1 MHGRL
6 ALGAGM
12 LFGLAYDANRR
23 AAQAELENPPMGRMI
38 DLSDGSRLHYVER
51 GSGPPVLLIHGA
63 LMQAEDMAMSL
74 LGPLSERYR
83 TIVID
88 RPGHG
93 YSTRPGQLSS
103 PHAAS
108 MAAQAR
114 MIHEAMRIIGVE
126 KPIIVG
132 HSLGGTVA
140 LAYAVQFPEHISGIV
155 SLAGYCFPTP
165 RFDLMPIMLNGVPV
179 VGPISAHTVSAVFGR
194 LYLSAMIS
202 RIFAPNPIPNYFQER
217 FPGGMLLRPR
227 QLCANGEDFS
237 AMVTG
242 AASMYHRYH
251 QIQVPVAILSGTEDK
266 IVWPQY
272 HGKPLQKIIAD
283 ATLEMLP
290 GVGHMLHH
298 IKPDAVIAAVH
309 RMAERVDERAREF
322 ALAG

>member
-1 MHGRL
+1 MGGRL

-12 LFGLAYDANRR
+12 LLGLAYDSNRR
-23 AAQAELENPPMGRMI
+23 AAQAELDNPPIGRMI

-74 LGPLSERYR
+74 LGPLSANYR

-93 YSTRPGQLSS
+93 YSTRPAQFVSATS
-103 PHAAS
+103 AS
-108 MAAQAR
+108 MAGQAR
-114 MIHEAMRIIGVE
+114 MIHEAMGLLGVE

-140 LAYAVQFPEHISGIV
+140 LAYAVQFPEHVGGIV

-165 RFDLMPIMLNGVPV
+165 RFDLMPIMLNGVPM
-179 VGPISAHTVSAVFGR
+179 VGPISAHTMSAVFGR
-194 LYLSAMIS
+194 MYLSAMID
-202 RIFAPNPIPNYFQER
+202 RIFSPDPVPDYFQER
-217 FPGGMLLRPR
+217 FPGGMLLRPK
-227 QLCANGEDFS
+227 QLCSNGEDFS
-237 AMVTG
+237 AMVAG
-242 AASMYHRYH
+242 AASMCHRYP
-251 QIQVPVAILSGTEDK
+251 QIQVPVAILSGSEDR

-272 HGKPLQKIIAD
+272 HAKPLHKIVRGS
-283 ATLEMLP
+283 TLELLP

-298 IKPDAVIAAVH
+298 ARTNAVVAAIH
-309 RMAERVDERAREF
+309 RMAERIDERIGK
-322 ALAG
+322 LGLTG

>member
-1 MHGRL
+1 MYGRL

-12 LFGLAYDANRR
+12 LFGLAYDNTRR
-23 AAQAELENPPMGRMI
+23 AAQAELDNPPMGRML

-51 GSGPPVLLIHGA
+51 GSGPPVVLIHGA
-63 LMQAEDMAMSL
+63 LMQIEDMALSL

-83 TIVID
+83 TIAVD

-93 YSTRPGQLSS
+93 YSTRPAQLGS
-103 PHAAS
+103 PQAPS
-108 MAAQAR
+108 MASQAR
-114 MIHEAMRIIGVE
+114 MIHEAMQLIGVE
-126 KPIIVG
+126 KPILVG

-140 LAYAVQFPEHISGIV
+140 LAYAIQFPEHVSGIV

-194 LYLSAMIS
+194 LYLSAMIN
-202 RIFAPNPIPNYFQER
+202 RIFAPDPVPDYFQER

-237 AMVTG
+237 AMVAG
-242 AASMYHRYH
+242 AAAMFRHYR
-251 QIQVPVAILSGTEDK
+251 QIQVPLAILSGTEDR

-272 HGKPLQKIIAD
+272 HAQPLHRTVPD

-290 GVGHMLHH
+290 GVGHMPHH
-298 IKPDAVIAAVH
+298 ARTDVVVAAVH
-309 RMAERVDERAREF
+309 RMAERVNERAREF

>member
-1 MHGRL
+1 MNGRL

-12 LFGLAYDANRR
+12 LLGLAYDNNRR
-23 AAQAELENPPMGRMI
+23 GAQAELDNPPMGRML
-38 DLSDGSRLHYVER
+38 DQSDGSRLHYVER

-63 LMQAEDMAMSL
+63 LMQVEDMAMSL

-83 TIVID
+83 TIAID

-93 YSTRPGQLSS
+93 YSTRPA
-103 PHAAS
+103 HTAS

-114 MIHEAMRIIGVE
+114 MIHEAMQQLEVE
-126 KPIIVG
+126 KPILVG

-140 LAYAVQFPEHISGIV
+140 LAYAVQFPEHVSGIV
-155 SLAGYCFPTP
+155 SLSGYCFPTP
-165 RFDLMPIMLNGVPV
+165 RVDLMPIRVNGIPLSGPLN
-179 VGPISAHTVSAVFGR
+179 AHTVSGTLWR
-194 LYLSAMIS
+194 LYLSTMIE
-202 RIFAPNPIPNYFQER
+202 RIFAPNPVPNYFKER

-237 AMVTG
+237 AMVAG
-242 AASMYHRYH
+242 AASMYQHYR
-251 QIQVPVAILSGTEDK
+251 QIQVPLAILSGTEDK

-272 HGKPLQKIIAD
+272 HGQPLHRTVPD

-290 GVGHMLHH
+290 GVGHMPHH
-298 IKPDAVIAAVH
+298 ARTDAVIAAVH

>member
-1 MHGRL
+1 MGGYF

-12 LFGLAYDANRR
+12 LLGLAYDSNRR
-23 AAQAELENPPMGRMI
+23 AAQAELDNPPLGRMI

-74 LGPLSERYR
+74 LDPLSEKYR

-93 YSTRPGQLSS
+93 YSTRPVPLAA
-103 PHAAS
+103 PTAAS
-108 MAAQAR
+108 MAGQAR
-114 MIHEAMRIIGVE
+114 MIHEAMGLIGVE
-126 KPIIVG
+126 KPVLVG

-140 LAYAVQFPEHISGIV
+140 LAYATQFPEDVSGIV

-165 RFDLMPIMLNGVPV
+165 RFDLMPIMLHGAPV
-179 VGPISAHTVSAVFGR
+179 VGPISAHTMSAVFGR
-194 LYLSAMIS
+194 LYLTAMIN
-202 RIFAPNPIPNYFQER
+202 RIFAPDPVPDYFQER
-217 FPGGMLLRPR
+217 FPGGMLLRPK

-237 AMVTG
+237 AMVAG

-251 QIQVPVAILSGTEDK
+251 QIKVPVAILSGAEDR

-272 HGKPLQKIIAD
+272 HAKPLSRTIVG

-298 IKPDAVIAAVH
+298 ARTDLVVAAVH
-309 RMAERVDERAREF
+309 RLAERVNQRAREF